1 MVFINENSLILLP
14 HQFELEMQ
22 HFWCLQSNRFHVC
35 NATIFLHFSRR
46 VIIKIIICFWLNSV
60 GYFTLDLQMGS
71 DDSSV
76 MSQLVFD
83 WLSWNHLKGFS
94 CSVFKIFEFFG
105 LLRSSKSSRYSKS
118 SRSRR
123 SSDFGTI
130 RQFVRI

>member
-1 MVFINENSLILLP
+1 MVFINENSLILLLQ
-14 HQFELEMQ
+14 QFELEMQ
-22 HFWCLQSNRFHVC
+22 HFWCLQSNMFAC
-35 NATIFLHFSRR
+35 NNFFLHFSRR

-83 WLSWNHLKGFS
+83 WLSWNLLKGFS

-105 LLRSSKSSRYSKS
+105 LLGSSKYSRS